1 MFNIIT
7 VPCTPGVFKVRCP
20 DDYRKWLVSM
30 FTLFGTKWV
39 KIFCGPMWKIMS
51 TSQSV
56 PEPRHGGL
64 DPLEVLFIELRCI
77 LAVFHCCFRQEST
90 SLGSL
95 KELLKETLLAVEFLW
110 DQRFRY
116 IISDMPKL
124 FYQLLGTIIAEDT

>member
-7 VPCTPGVFKVRCP
+7 VPCTPGVFKVRYP

-64 DPLEVLFIELRCI
+64 DPLEVLFIELRCYNMYTS
-77 LAVFHCCFRQEST
+77 CFSLLLQARVNVPGLSERTLERDIVSSGI
-90 SLGSL
+90 SLGSEVQVYN
-95 KELLKETLLAVEFLW
+95 K
-110 DQRFRY
+110 
-116 IISDMPKL
+116 
-124 FYQLLGTIIAEDT
+124 